1 MNLLVSLRSELLKTI
16 RTASF
21 YLTLIGAAAG
31 PVVYLLNVLVDED
44 EIDASKKDPLNALF
58 KMLSEMNGTALFPLF
73 VILICTLLPQIE
85 YRNNT
90 WKQVFASPQ
99 TKANV
104 YLAKFMNVHLLMLVF
119 LIATHLFMFLTI
131 VGINF
136 IKPTLNLFKH
146 PLNGNVVLVN
156 AANAY
161 ILLLAVCAIQ
171 FWMGLRFR
179 NFIVPIGIGLALW
192 LSGTIMAVQYKSNL
206 VYYFPYS
213 FHAFP
218 VSTKLKSSLTQIAWT
233 SLVYALLFLIVGFLD
248 FKRRTVS
255 K

>member
-1 MNLLVSLRSELLKTI
+1 MNLLISLRSELLKT

-21 YLTLIGAAAG
+21 YLTLIGAAVG
-31 PVVYLLNVLVDED
+31 PVMYLLNVLLDENETD
-44 EIDASKKDPLNALF
+44 PLKKDPLNAVF
-58 KMLSEMNGTALFPLF
+58 KILSDMNGTALFPLF

-99 TKANV
+99 TKVNV
-104 YLAKFMNVHLLMLVF
+104 FLAKFMNVHLLMLVF
-119 LIATHLFMFLTI
+119 LIATHVFMLLAV

-136 IKPTLNLFKH
+136 IKPTLNLFEH
-146 PLNGNVVLVN
+146 PLNGNTVLVN

-179 NFIVPIGIGLALW
+179 NFIVPIGIGFALW
-192 LSGTIMAVQYKSNL
+192 LAGTIMAVQYKSNL
-206 VYYFPYS
+206 VFYFPYS

-218 VSTKLKSSLTQIAWT
+218 VSTKLKSQLTQVAWT
-233 SLVYALLFLIVGFLD
+233 SLGYALLFLIVGFFD
-248 FKRRTVS
+248 FRRRTVS

>member
-1 MNLLVSLRSELLKTI
+1 MNLLISLRSELLKT

-31 PVVYLLNVLVDED
+31 PVIYLLNILLDEGESD
-44 EIDASKKDPLNALF
+44 SLKKDPLNALF
-58 KMLSEMNGTALFPLF
+58 KILSEMNGVALFPLF
-73 VILICTLLPQIE
+73 IILICTLLPQIE

-99 TKANV
+99 TKVNV
-104 YLAKFMNVHLLMLVF
+104 FLAKFMNVHLLMLVF

-136 IKPTLNLFKH
+136 IKPTLNLFEH
-146 PLNGNVVLVN
+146 PLNVSTVLVN

-179 NFIVPIGIGLALW
+179 NFIVPIGIGFALW
-192 LSGTIMAVQYKSNL
+192 LAGTIMAVQYKSDL
-206 VYYFPYS
+206 VFYFPYS

-218 VSTKLKSSLTQIAWT
+218 VSTKLKSQLTQVAWT
-233 SLVYALLFLIVGFLD
+233 SLGYALLFLIVGFFD
-248 FKRRTVS
+248 FRRRTVS

>member
-1 MNLLVSLRSELLKTI
+1 MNLLISLRSELSKT

-31 PVVYLLNVLVDED
+31 PVIYLLNILLDEGESD
-44 EIDASKKDPLNALF
+44 SLKKDPLNALF
-58 KMLSEMNGTALFPLF
+58 KILSEMNGVALFPLF
-73 VILICTLLPQIE
+73 IILICTLLPQIE

-104 YLAKFMNVHLLMLVF
+104 FLAKFMNVHLLMLVF

-131 VGINF
+131 VAVNF
-136 IKPTLNLFKH
+136 IKPTLNLFEH
-146 PLNGNVVLVN
+146 PLKGSTVLIN

-179 NFIVPIGIGLALW
+179 NFIVPIGIGFALW
-192 LSGTIMAVQYKSNL
+192 LTGTIMAVQYKSNL

-213 FHAFP
+213 FQAFP
-218 VSTKLKSSLTQIAWT
+218 VSTKLKSQLTQVAWT
-233 SLVYALLFLIVGFLD
+233 SLGYALLFLIVGFFD
-248 FKRRTVS
+248 FRRRTVS

>member
-1 MNLLVSLRSELLKTI
+1 MSLLISLRSELLKT
-16 RTASF
+16 RKASL

-31 PVVYLLNVLVDED
+31 PVMYLLNVLMDED
-44 EIDASKKDPLNALF
+44 EIDASEKDPLNALF
-58 KMLSEMNGTALFPLF
+58 KILSDMNGTALFPLF

-99 TKANV
+99 TKVNV
-104 YLAKFMNVHLLMLVF
+104 FLAKFMNVHLLMLVF

-136 IKPTLNLFKH
+136 IKPGLNLFNH
-146 PLNGNVVLVN
+146 PLNGSTILVN

-161 ILLLAVCAIQ
+161 ILVLAVCAIQ
-171 FWMGLRFR
+171 FWIGLRSR
-179 NFIVPIGIGLALW
+179 NFIVPIGIGIALW
-192 LSGTIMAVQYKSNL
+192 LAGTIMAVQYKSNL
-206 VYYFPYS
+206 VFYFPYS
-213 FHAFP
+213 FNAFP
-218 VSTKLKSSLTQIAWT
+218 VSTKLKSQLTQVAWT
-233 SLVYALLFLIVGFLD
+233 SLGYALLFLIVGFVD
-248 FKRRTVS
+248 FRRRTVS